1 MSTLLLTATL
11 ASIAALTALGWLLR
25 RAVLPRLCPLCT
37 GVAGTWIGLLAA
49 HWAGVGLDL
58 RLPALLL
65 GGSVVGLAGLG
76 EAALAGRTPGA
87 VLGWKTVFVAA
98 GFGTAYALLLA
109 AWAGVAA
116 GAVLLAA
123 LLALPWLAA
132 PRPSASG
139 PAAAPAGSQASLLAQ
154 LKNCC

>member
-1 MSTLLLTATL
+1 MTTVLLTATL
-11 ASIAALTALGWLLR
+11 ASIGVLTGLAWLLR

-49 HWAGVGLDL
+49 HGAGVALDL

-76 EAALAGRTPGA
+76 EAALAGRAPGA
-87 VLGWKTVFVAA
+87 VLAWKTAFVIT

-109 AWAGVAA
+109 AWPGVAA
-116 GAVLLAA
+116 GVGLLAA
-123 LLALPWLAA
+123 LLWVPWRRLPASVPADRPQRQAA
-132 PRPSASG
+132 
-139 PAAAPAGSQASLLAQ
+139 LLAQ

>member
-1 MSTLLLTATL
+1 MTTLLLTTTL
-11 ASIAALTALGWLLR
+11 ASIGALTALAWALR

-49 HWAGVGLDL
+49 HGAGVALDL

-76 EAALAGRTPGA
+76 ETALAGRAPGA
-87 VLGWKTVFVAA
+87 VLAWKTAFVVA
-98 GFGTAYALLLA
+98 GFATAYALLLPV
-109 AWAGVAA
+109 WPGVAA
-116 GAVLLAA
+116 GAALLAA
-123 LLALPWLAA
+123 LLWLPWRRS
-132 PRPSASG
+132 P
-139 PAAAPAGSQASLLAQ
+139 ASLPDAGPSRRQELVAQ